1 MFFIFDTF
9 VPLAL
14 ILIKKTFL
22 MVSSALQRK
31 NKILTQLNSH
41 VYSIN

>member
-31 NKILTQLNSH
+31 NKILTQIAMYIL
-41 VYSIN
+41 